1 MLMKRISTLF
11 TLLLVVLASVHAQT
25 NDYPFE
31 LTKEGEVPKLYY
43 ILSGRD
49 GNGGKSDYAFTNLIP
64 WGKETPALCLNRQDP
79 RLPLNQFWY
88 FMEAEDG
95 NIMIISA
102 EDGRMVTVPHTNN
115 AAKCTEMQSKA
126 ELTNK
131 FYTWIFNETN
141 GCYAFQTS
149 DKKNYLSHNGNW
161 STAGQVMGLW
171 NADGSKDEGTRV
183 FFDKAPEG
191 VNTGIAALK
200 TDTGKDAPLIFTPA
214 GQKVSAT
221 TRSGIYIVNGR
232 KIVVR

>member
-1 MLMKRISTLF
+1 MKRISTLF

-49 GNGGKSDYAFTNLIP
+49 GNGGKSDYAFTNVTP
-64 WGKETPALCLNRQDP
+64 WGTETPALCLNRQDP

-149 DKKNYLSHNGNW
+149 DKKNFLSHNGGW
-161 STAGQVMGLW
+161 QTAGQVMGLW

-183 FFDKAPEG
+183 FFDKAPEE
-191 VNTGIAALK
+191 VSTGIEVVKIHANESPK
-200 TDTGKDAPLIFTPA
+200 TVYTLG
-214 GQKVSAT
+214 GQKQNNVV
-221 TRSGIYIVNGR
+221 RPGIYVVNG
-232 KIVVR
+232 KKTIVK

>member
-49 GNGGKSDYAFTNLIP
+49 GNGGKSDYAFTNVIP
-64 WGKETPALCLNRQDP
+64 WGTETPALCLNRQDP

-115 AAKCTEMQSKA
+115 ASKCTEMQSKA

-141 GCYAFQTS
+141 GYYAFQTS
-149 DKKNYLSHNGNW
+149 DKKNFLSHNGGW
-161 STAGQVMGLW
+161 QTAGQVMGLW

-183 FFDKAPEG
+183 FFEPAPEG
-191 VNTGIAALK
+191 VSTGIKAVKVNANETTKAIYTL
-200 TDTGKDAPLIFTPA
+200 A
-214 GQKVSAT
+214 GQKQNNVV
-221 TRSGIYIVNGR
+221 RPGIYVVNG
-232 KIVVR
+232 KKTIVK

>member
-1 MLMKRISTLF
+1 MKRISTLF

-31 LTKEGEVPKLYY
+31 LTKEGEAPKLYY

-49 GNGGKSDYAFTNLIP
+49 GNGGKSDYAFTNVIP
-64 WGKETPALCLNRQDP
+64 WGTETPALCLNRQDP

-149 DKKNYLSHNGNW
+149 DKKNFLSHNGGW
-161 STAGQVMGLW
+161 QTAGQVMGLW

-183 FFDKAPEG
+183 FFEPAPEG
-191 VNTGIAALK
+191 VSTGIKAVKVNANETTKAIYTL
-200 TDTGKDAPLIFTPA
+200 A
-214 GQKVSAT
+214 GQKQNNVV
-221 TRSGIYIVNGR
+221 RPGIYVVNG
-232 KIVVR
+232 KKTIVK